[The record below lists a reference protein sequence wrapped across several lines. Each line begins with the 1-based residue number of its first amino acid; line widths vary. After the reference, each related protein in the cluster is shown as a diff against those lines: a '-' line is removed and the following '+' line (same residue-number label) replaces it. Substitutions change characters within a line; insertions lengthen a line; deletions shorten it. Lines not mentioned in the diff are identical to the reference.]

1 MNKKLLQLLV
11 CPRCHGPLMYDRN
24 NKELV
29 CESDLLAYPL
39 RNGVPVLLEMDARRL
54 DGNES
59 EGNAAQ
65 EL

>member
-59 EGNAAQ
+59 EGKAAQ

>member
-1 MNKKLLQLLV
+1 MNNKLLQLLV

-29 CESDLLAYPL
+29 CESDLLAYPI

>member
-11 CPRCHGPLMYDRN
+11 CPRCHGPLTYDRN
-24 NKELV
+24 KKELA
-29 CESDLLAYPL
+29 CEHDLLAYPL

-59 EGNAAQ
+59 EGKAAQ